1 MSSDDAAI
9 PASIRIRRRVE
20 WMDTDA
26 AGIYHWS
33 TVIRFAEAAE
43 AELHNALGIAEI
55 TFGATPR
62 VRAGFDF
69 RRPLRFNDRATIDF
83 SVQEVGRSSV
93 RYRVVLSDDEERRAP
108 PRADERLQRALERG
122 DAAEREERRH
132 RARAERAE
140 GGAVAVGEE
149 NGRHGKGIM
158 GRRP

>member
-1 MSSDDAAI
+1 VHILAGSMSSDGADTHAR
-9 PASIRIRRRVE
+9 IRIRRRVE

-43 AELHNALGIAEI
+43 MELHTALGIAQL

-62 VRAGFDF
+62 VRAAFDF

-93 RYRVVLSDDEERRAP
+93 RYRIALFDDEERPVAEGELTTVFIDTASGRSAPWPDAVRA
-108 PRADERLQRALERG
+108 ALMG
-122 DAAEREERRH
+122 GGCDSQ
-132 RARAERAE
+132 RAE
-140 GGAVAVGEE
+140 GA
-149 NGRHGKGIM
+149 
-158 GRRP
+158 P

>member
-9 PASIRIRRRVE
+9 PASIRIWRRVE

-93 RYRVVLSDDEERRAP
+93 RYRVVLTDDEERAV
-108 PRADERLQRALERG
+108 
-122 DAAEREERRH
+122 
-132 RARAERAE
+132 AE
-140 GGAVAVGEE
+140 GELTTVFIDTESGRSQAWPDPVRTALTGGGERQPE
-149 NGRHGKGIM
+149 G
-158 GRRP
+158 